1 MIPFAEYTEP
11 ASVTLLSKERDE
23 QKPENQEKLEILRI
37 NERSNL
43 GILNEGTFAAI
54 LSTMANVCMN
64 SSLELAIPPGIRNAQ
79 IRINL
84 TFFGIFDLLGIRVIL
99 FQKLYLNF

>member
-11 ASVTLLSKERDE
+11 SLVTLLTKERDE
-23 QKPENQEKLEILRI
+23 QKPVHQEKLEILRI

-54 LSTMANVCMN
+54 LSTMANVCIN
-64 SSLELAIPPGIRNAQ
+64 SSLELALPPGIRKAQ
-79 IRINL
+79 IRMNFNSEFM
-84 TFFGIFDLLGIRVIL
+84 TSYFPRWSKFDPI
-99 FQKLYLNF
+99 

>member
-11 ASVTLLSKERDE
+11 SLVTLLTKERDE
-23 QKPENQEKLEILRI
+23 QKPEYQEKLEILRI

-54 LSTMANVCMN
+54 LSTMANVCIN
-64 SSLELAIPPGIRNAQ
+64 SSLELALPPGIRKAQ
-79 IRINL
+79 IRMNFNSKF
-84 TFFGIFDLLGIRVIL
+84 TTSYFPRWSKFDLI
-99 FQKLYLNF
+99 